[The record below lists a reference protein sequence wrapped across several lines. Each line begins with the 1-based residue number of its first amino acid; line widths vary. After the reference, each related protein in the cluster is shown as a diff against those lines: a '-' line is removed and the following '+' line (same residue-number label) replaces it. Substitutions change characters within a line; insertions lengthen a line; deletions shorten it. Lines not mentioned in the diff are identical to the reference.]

1 MPQPWP
7 VVESAVEKDFRIF
20 TLRRD
25 RAVSPRTGAAHDF
38 YVLETRDWVNVIPV
52 TPGGD
57 VVMVRQY
64 RHGIRQVTLEIPGGI
79 VDHEA
84 EDPRDAAAR
93 ELLEETG
100 YRAAELVHLGS
111 AQAQPAL
118 QNNLCHTYLALGA
131 EPVAEPA
138 PDAGED
144 LRVVTFPLADVGRR
158 VRTGEIGHG
167 LVLAAFYWYEL
178 WKGGG
183 AGSGR

>member
-1 MPQPWP
+1 MLKPWP
-7 VVESAVEKDFRIF
+7 VTESVVEKDFRIF

-52 TPGGD
+52 TPQGE

-64 RHGIRQVTLEIPGGI
+64 RHGVREVTLEIPGGI

-84 EDPRDAAAR
+84 EDPRDAAER

-100 YRAAELVHLGS
+100 HRAGRWVHLGS
-111 AQAQPAL
+111 VQAQPAL
-118 QNNLCHTYLALGA
+118 QNNLCHTYLALDA
-131 EPVAEPA
+131 VPVAEPT

-144 LRVVTFPLADVGRR
+144 LHVVTFPLDDVARR
-158 VRTGEIGHG
+158 VHTGEIGHG

-178 WKGGG
+178 W
-183 AGSGR
+183 RREHRPDR